1 MKEEPK
7 HAARKS
13 KKIWVGGVLLALAL
27 AVAAAIVFWPRS
39 AGGQGEP
46 FYDDGVDR
54 VMIDP
59 GHGGDSNPGCVYG
72 DVLERDINL
81 AISLKLRDI
90 LKTRGY
96 TVDMTREDNT
106 EISLGDRPALANERS
121 CDVFVSVHQNA
132 VENNDTT
139 SGIETWY
146 NEETNPYSKRLAQNI
161 QDALIDATDAND
173 RGICPDTTLAVTRLS
188 LMASCLVE
196 TGFLSSTEE
205 RALLSDGAHQQ
216 KLAEAIADGIDA
228 YFASVR

>member
-81 AISLKLRDI
+81 AISLRLRDV
-90 LKTRGY
+90 LEARGY

-146 NEETNPYSKRLAQNI
+146 NEETNRYSKRLAQDI
-161 QDALIDATDAND
+161 QTALIDATGAGD

-205 RALLSDGAHQQ
+205 RVRLCDDVYQR
-216 KLAEAIADGIDA
+216 KLAEAIADGIAA
-228 YFASVR
+228 YFTSVK